1 MVTSPFAEDVAG
13 APTTERTLAAAHRS
27 IDALGERASKSEQ
40 ALRNAAASSAD
51 KYLERQDY
59 LRSQMNSSMER
70 TRGYVQ
76 QHPFLAASTA
86 FAAGALITV
95 LLSGRR

>member
-1 MVTSPFAEDVAG
+1 MDTSPFLDDAAG

-40 ALRNAAASSAD
+40 ALRNAAASSAG
-51 KYLERQDY
+51 KYLERQEY
-59 LRSQMNSSMER
+59 LRSQVNNSVDRSR
-70 TRGYVQ
+70 NYVRE
-76 QHPFLAASTA
+76 HPFIAASTA
-86 FAAGALITV
+86 FAAGALITA